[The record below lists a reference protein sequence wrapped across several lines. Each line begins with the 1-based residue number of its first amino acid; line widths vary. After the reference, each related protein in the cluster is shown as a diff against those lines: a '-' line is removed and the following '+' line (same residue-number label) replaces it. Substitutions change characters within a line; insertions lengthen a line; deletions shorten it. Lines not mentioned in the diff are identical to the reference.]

1 VMRGSLQ
8 GLEGILV
15 RKKNQ
20 FRLVLSVDML
30 AKSVAVEIDATD
42 VEPVTK
48 RVQEDQYPG
57 VFASPAIVAAS
68 HSPVS
73 PVGLRVN

>member
-1 VMRGSLQ
+1 
-8 GLEGILV
+8 LEGILV

-20 FRLVLSVDML
+20 FRLVLSVEML
-30 AKSVAVEIDATD
+30 AKSVAVEIDAMD

-57 VFASPAIVAAS
+57 FFVPPAVVAAG
-68 HSPVS
+68 HSPESQRGV
-73 PVGLRVN
+73 RVN